1 MGAPLS
7 LEVITFPG
15 LILFHFLKLS
25 SESTPLEQKA
35 NNFCSTDFEK
45 HERSNGIFRN
55 NVGPYAR
62 VISR

>member
-25 SESTPLEQKA
+25 CESTPLEQMLIT
-35 NNFCSTDFEK
+35 FPPQ
-45 HERSNGIFRN
+45 
-55 NVGPYAR
+55 V
-62 VISR
+62 